1 MKNEII
7 LILKHYYSSFLSK
20 RIEFYEKG
28 ENMIERNLYLSKL
41 IASKENG
48 FPKIITGL
56 RRCGKSYLLKEI
68 YKDYLLKHDVSD
80 ENIIIIELDDLK
92 NAKYRNPIELDKY
105 IRKQCNINK
114 MNYVFIDEIQ
124 LVTTIVNPAFTNGEI
139 IIAKENDKD
148 VISFVEV
155 VLGLSREKYID
166 LYATG
171 SNSKML
177 SSDVIT
183 EFRDKATNIS
193 LYPISFEEFVEY
205 KGNSSSDIVFEYM
218 RYGGMPLAILK
229 NGEEKKQYL
238 KGLFE
243 TTYFKDILEHN
254 KLEKTEALDSLCNI
268 LSEGTG
274 QLFNAQKIAD
284 TYKIVT
290 KDNIDKDTVKKY
302 IDYFIDAFVIKEAKR
317 YDVKGNNEIGALR
330 KYFFVDNGLR
340 NARLNFA
347 YDDEGQML
355 ENMIY
360 NELIYNGYTV
370 NVGAFEKYEKDKNGK
385 SIRKTYEI
393 DFVAQRGIKKYY
405 IQVAS
410 DISNA
415 DTKAREVKPFLALKD
430 TIQKIIVI
438 NKPLDESLD
447 LNGFTVI
454 GVADFLLRFIK

>member
-1 MKNEII
+1 
-7 LILKHYYSSFLSK
+7 
-20 RIEFYEKG
+20 
-28 ENMIERNLYLSKL
+28 MIERNVYLSKL
-41 IASKENG
+41 ISSKGNG
-48 FPKIITGL
+48 FPKIITGV

-68 YKDYLLKHDVSD
+68 FKKHLLGEGVSED
-80 ENIIIIELDDLK
+80 NIIIVELDDLK
-92 NAKYRNPIELDKY
+92 NVKYRNPIELDKY
-105 IRKQCNINK
+105 IRNKCNVNTI
-114 MNYVFIDEIQ
+114 NYVFIDEVQ
-124 LVTTIVNPAFTNGEI
+124 LVTTIVNPIFTNGEYV
-139 IIAKENDKD
+139 IAKEDDKD

-193 LYPISFEEFVEY
+193 LYPLSFEEFSNY
-205 KGNSSSDIVFEYM
+205 KNSRSSDTVFEYM
-218 RYGGMPLAILK
+218 RYGGMPLAVLK
-229 NGEEKKQYL
+229 AINDKKDYL

-268 LSEGTG
+268 ISEGTG
-274 QLFNAQKIAD
+274 QLFNSQKIAD
-284 TYKIVT
+284 TYKSVT
-290 KDNIDKDTVKKY
+290 KDSIDKDTVKKY
-302 IDYFIDAFVIKEAKR
+302 IDYFVDAFILREATR

-355 ENMIY
+355 ENMVY
-360 NELIYNGYTV
+360 NELLYNGYTV
-370 NVGAFEKYEKDKNGK
+370 NVGTFEKYEKNKNGE
-385 SIRKTYEI
+385 SVRKTYEI

-405 IQVAS
+405 IQVAN

-415 DTKAREVKPFLALKD
+415 ETKARELKPFFALKD
-430 TIQKIIVI
+430 SIQKIIVI
-438 NKPLDESLD
+438 NKPLEESLD

-454 GVADFLLRFIK
+454 GIADFLLRFIK

>member
-1 MKNEII
+1 
-7 LILKHYYSSFLSK
+7 
-20 RIEFYEKG
+20 
-28 ENMIERNLYLSKL
+28 MIERNVYLSKL
-41 IASKENG
+41 ISSKGNG
-48 FPKIITGL
+48 FPKIITGV

-68 YKDYLLKHDVSD
+68 FKKHLLGEGVSED
-80 ENIIIIELDDLK
+80 NIIIVELDDLK
-92 NAKYRNPIELDKY
+92 NVKYRNPIELDKY
-105 IRKQCNINK
+105 IRNKCNVNTI
-114 MNYVFIDEIQ
+114 NYVFIDEVQ
-124 LVTTIVNPAFTNGEI
+124 LVTTIVNPIFTNGEYV
-139 IIAKENDKD
+139 IAKVDDKD

-193 LYPISFEEFVEY
+193 LYPLSFEEFSNY
-205 KGNSSSDIVFEYM
+205 KNSRSSDTVFEYM
-218 RYGGMPLAILK
+218 RYGGMPLAVLK
-229 NGEEKKQYL
+229 DINDKKDYL

-268 LSEGTG
+268 ISEGTG
-274 QLFNAQKIAD
+274 QLFNSKKIAD
-284 TYKIVT
+284 TYKSVT
-290 KDNIDKDTVKKY
+290 KDSIDKDTVKKY
-302 IDYFIDAFVIKEAKR
+302 IDYFVDAFILREATR

-355 ENMIY
+355 ENMVY
-360 NELIYNGYTV
+360 NELLYNGYTV
-370 NVGAFEKYEKDKNGK
+370 NVGTFEKYEKNKNGE
-385 SIRKTYEI
+385 SVRKTYEI

-405 IQVAS
+405 IQVTN
-410 DISNA
+410 DISNVE
-415 DTKAREVKPFLALKD
+415 TKARELKPFFALKD
-430 TIQKIIVI
+430 SIQKIIVI
-438 NKPLDESLD
+438 NKPLEESLD

-454 GVADFLLRFIK
+454 GIADFLLRFIK

>member
-1 MKNEII
+1 
-7 LILKHYYSSFLSK
+7 
-20 RIEFYEKG
+20 
-28 ENMIERNLYLSKL
+28 MIERNLYLSKL
-41 IASKENG
+41 IAAKGNG

-68 YKDYLLKHDVSD
+68 YKNYLLNNGVSED
-80 ENIIIIELDDLK
+80 NIIIIELDDLK
-92 NAKYRNPIELDKY
+92 NVKYRNPIELDKY
-105 IRKQCNINK
+105 VREKCDINK
-114 MNYVFIDEIQ
+114 MNYIFIDEIQ
-124 LVTTIVNPAFTNGEI
+124 LVTTIVNPAFTNGKI
-139 IIAKENDKD
+139 KIAKNDDKD

-166 LYATG
+166 LYATE

-193 LYPISFEEFVEY
+193 LYPISFEEYCKY
-205 KGNSSSDIVFEYM
+205 KGDSSSDTIFEYM

-229 NGEEKKQYL
+229 NGEEKKEYL
-238 KGLFE
+238 KSLFE

-254 KLEKTEALDSLCNI
+254 NLNKTDALDSLCNI

-274 QLFNAQKIAD
+274 QLFNAQNIAD
-284 TYKIVT
+284 TYKSVT
-290 KDNIDKDTVKKY
+290 KDNIDKITVKKY
-302 IDYFIDAFVIKEAKR
+302 IDYFIDAFILREAKR
-317 YDVKGNNEIGALR
+317 YDVKGNNEIGALK

-340 NARLNFA
+340 NAKLNFA

-370 NVGAFEKYEKDKNGK
+370 NVGTFEKIEKNKIGK

-393 DFVAQRGIKKYY
+393 DFVAQKGIKKYY

-415 DTKAREVKPFLALKD
+415 DTKAREVKPFLALND
-430 TIQKIIVI
+430 SILKIIVI
-438 NKPLDESLD
+438 NKPLEESLD

>member
-1 MKNEII
+1 
-7 LILKHYYSSFLSK
+7 
-20 RIEFYEKG
+20 
-28 ENMIERNLYLSKL
+28 MIERNVYLSKL
-41 IASKENG
+41 ISSKGNG
-48 FPKIITGL
+48 FPKIITGV

-68 YKDYLLKHDVSD
+68 FKKHLLGEGVSED
-80 ENIIIIELDDLK
+80 NIIIVELDDLK
-92 NAKYRNPIELDKY
+92 NVKYRNPIELDKY
-105 IRKQCNINK
+105 IRNKCNVNTI
-114 MNYVFIDEIQ
+114 NYVFIDEVQ
-124 LVTTIVNPAFTNGEI
+124 LVTTIVNPIFTNGEYV
-139 IIAKENDKD
+139 IAKEDDKD

-193 LYPISFEEFVEY
+193 LYPLSFEEFSNY
-205 KGNSSSDIVFEYM
+205 KNSRSSDTVFEYM
-218 RYGGMPLAILK
+218 RYGGMPLAVLK
-229 NGEEKKQYL
+229 AINDKKDYL

-254 KLEKTEALDSLCNI
+254 KLGKTEALDSLCNI
-268 LSEGTG
+268 ISEGTG
-274 QLFNAQKIAD
+274 QLFNSQKIAD
-284 TYKIVT
+284 TYKSVT
-290 KDNIDKDTVKKY
+290 KDSIDKDTVKKY
-302 IDYFIDAFVIKEAKR
+302 IDYFIDAFILREATR

-355 ENMIY
+355 ENMVY
-360 NELIYNGYTV
+360 NELLYNGYTV
-370 NVGAFEKYEKDKNGK
+370 NVGTFEKYEKNKNGE
-385 SIRKTYEI
+385 SVRKTYEI

-405 IQVAS
+405 IQVAN

-415 DTKAREVKPFLALKD
+415 ETKARKLKPFFALKD
-430 TIQKIIVI
+430 SIQKIIVI
-438 NKPLDESLD
+438 NKPLEESLD

-454 GVADFLLRFIK
+454 GIADFLLRFIK

>member
-1 MKNEII
+1 
-7 LILKHYYSSFLSK
+7 
-20 RIEFYEKG
+20 
-28 ENMIERNLYLSKL
+28 MIERNVYLSKL
-41 IASKENG
+41 ISSMGNG
-48 FPKIITGL
+48 FPKIITGI

-68 YKDYLLKHDVSD
+68 FKKYLLQNGVSED
-80 ENIIIIELDDLK
+80 NIIIVELDDLK

-105 IRKQCNINK
+105 IRNRCDIYKT
-114 MNYVFIDEIQ
+114 NYVFIDEVQ
-124 LVTTIVNPAFTNGEI
+124 LITSIVNPIFTNGEYV
-139 IIAKENDKD
+139 IAKEEDKD

-177 SSDVIT
+177 SSDIIT

-193 LYPISFEEFVEY
+193 LYPLSFEEFSNY
-205 KGNSSSDIVFEYM
+205 KNSRSSDTVFEYM
-218 RYGGMPLAILK
+218 RYGGMPLAVLK
-229 NGEEKKQYL
+229 ETEDKKDYL

-268 LSEGTG
+268 ISEGTG
-274 QLFNAQKIAD
+274 QLFNSQKIAD
-284 TYKIVT
+284 TYKSVT
-290 KDNIDKDTVKKY
+290 KDSIDKDTVKKY
-302 IDYFIDAFVIKEAKR
+302 IDYFIDAFILRESTR

-355 ENMIY
+355 ENMVY
-360 NELIYNGYTV
+360 NELLYNGYTV
-370 NVGAFEKYEKDKNGK
+370 NVGTFEKYEKNKNGE
-385 SIRKTYEI
+385 SVRKTYEI
-393 DFVAQRGIKKYY
+393 DFVAKRGIKKYY
-405 IQVAS
+405 VQVAS

-415 DTKAREVKPFLALKD
+415 ETKAREIKPFLALKD
-430 TIQKIIVI
+430 SIQKIIVI
-438 NKPLDESLD
+438 NKPLEESLD

-454 GVADFLLRFIK
+454 GIADFLLRFIK

>member
-1 MKNEII
+1 
-7 LILKHYYSSFLSK
+7 
-20 RIEFYEKG
+20 
-28 ENMIERNLYLSKL
+28 MIERNVYLSKL
-41 IASKENG
+41 ISSKGNG
-48 FPKIITGL
+48 FPKIITGV

-68 YKDYLLKHDVSD
+68 FKKHLLGEGVSED
-80 ENIIIIELDDLK
+80 NIIIVELDDLK
-92 NAKYRNPIELDKY
+92 NVKYRNPIELDKY
-105 IRKQCNINK
+105 IRNKCNVNTI
-114 MNYVFIDEIQ
+114 NYVFIDEVQ
-124 LVTTIVNPAFTNGEI
+124 LVTTIVNPIFTNGEYV
-139 IIAKENDKD
+139 IAKEDDKD

-193 LYPISFEEFVEY
+193 LYPLSFEEFSNY
-205 KGNSSSDIVFEYM
+205 KNSRSSDTVFEYM
-218 RYGGMPLAILK
+218 RYGGMPLAVLK
-229 NGEEKKQYL
+229 DINDKKDYL

-268 LSEGTG
+268 ISEGTG
-274 QLFNAQKIAD
+274 QLFNSQKIAD
-284 TYKIVT
+284 TYKSVT
-290 KDNIDKDTVKKY
+290 KDSIDKDTVKKY
-302 IDYFIDAFVIKEAKR
+302 IDYFVDAFILREATR

-355 ENMIY
+355 ENMVY
-360 NELIYNGYTV
+360 NELLYNGYTV
-370 NVGAFEKYEKDKNGK
+370 NIGTFEKYEKNKNGK
-385 SIRKTYEI
+385 SVRKTYEI

-415 DTKAREVKPFLALKD
+415 ETKARKLKPFFALKD
-430 TIQKIIVI
+430 SIQKIIVI
-438 NKPLDESLD
+438 NKPLEESLD

-454 GVADFLLRFIK
+454 GIADFLLRFIK

>member
-1 MKNEII
+1 
-7 LILKHYYSSFLSK
+7 
-20 RIEFYEKG
+20 
-28 ENMIERNLYLSKL
+28 MIERNVYLSKL
-41 IASKENG
+41 ISSKGNG
-48 FPKIITGL
+48 FPKIITGV

-68 YKDYLLKHDVSD
+68 FKKHLLGEGVSED
-80 ENIIIIELDDLK
+80 NIIIVELDDLK
-92 NAKYRNPIELDKY
+92 NVKYRNPIELDKY
-105 IRKQCNINK
+105 IRNKCNVNTI
-114 MNYVFIDEIQ
+114 NYVFIDEVQ
-124 LVTTIVNPAFTNGEI
+124 LVTTIVNPIFTNGEYV
-139 IIAKENDKD
+139 IAKEDDKD

-193 LYPISFEEFVEY
+193 LYPLSFEEFSNY
-205 KGNSSSDIVFEYM
+205 KNSKSSDTVFEYM
-218 RYGGMPLAILK
+218 RYGGMPLAVLK
-229 NGEEKKQYL
+229 NINDKKDYL

-268 LSEGTG
+268 ISEGTG
-274 QLFNAQKIAD
+274 QLFNSQKIAD
-284 TYKIVT
+284 SYKSVT
-290 KDNIDKDTVKKY
+290 KDSIDKDTVKKY
-302 IDYFIDAFVIKEAKR
+302 IDFFVDAFILREATR

-355 ENMIY
+355 ENMVY
-360 NELIYNGYTV
+360 NELLYNGYTV
-370 NVGAFEKYEKDKNGK
+370 NVGTFEKYEKNKNGE
-385 SIRKTYEI
+385 SVRKTYEI

-405 IQVAS
+405 IQVTN

-415 DTKAREVKPFLALKD
+415 ETKARELKPFFALKD
-430 TIQKIIVI
+430 SIQKIIVI
-438 NKPLDESLD
+438 NKPLEESLD

-454 GVADFLLRFIK
+454 GIADFLLRFIK

>member
-1 MKNEII
+1 
-7 LILKHYYSSFLSK
+7 
-20 RIEFYEKG
+20 
-28 ENMIERNLYLSKL
+28 MIERNVYLSKL
-41 IASKENG
+41 ISSKGNG
-48 FPKIITGL
+48 FPKIITGV

-68 YKDYLLKHDVSD
+68 FKKHLLGEGVSED
-80 ENIIIIELDDLK
+80 NIIIVELDDLK
-92 NAKYRNPIELDKY
+92 NVKYRNPIELDKY
-105 IRKQCNINK
+105 IRNKCNVNTI
-114 MNYVFIDEIQ
+114 NYVFIDEVQ
-124 LVTTIVNPAFTNGEI
+124 LVTTIVNPIFTNGEYV
-139 IIAKENDKD
+139 IAKEDDKD

-193 LYPISFEEFVEY
+193 LYPLSFEEFSNY
-205 KGNSSSDIVFEYM
+205 KNSKSSDTVFEYM
-218 RYGGMPLAILK
+218 RYGGMPLAVLK
-229 NGEEKKQYL
+229 DINDKKDYL

-268 LSEGTG
+268 ISEGTG
-274 QLFNAQKIAD
+274 QLFNSQKIAD
-284 TYKIVT
+284 TYKSVT
-290 KDNIDKDTVKKY
+290 KDSIDKDTVKKY
-302 IDYFIDAFVIKEAKR
+302 IDYFVDAFILREATR

-355 ENMIY
+355 ENMVY
-360 NELIYNGYTV
+360 NELLYNGYTV
-370 NVGAFEKYEKDKNGK
+370 NVGTFEKYEKNKNGE
-385 SIRKTYEI
+385 SVRKTYEI

-405 IQVAS
+405 IQVAN

-415 DTKAREVKPFLALKD
+415 ETKARELKPFFALKD
-430 TIQKIIVI
+430 SIQKIIVI
-438 NKPLDESLD
+438 NKPLEESLD

-454 GVADFLLRFIK
+454 GIADFLLRFIK

>member
-1 MKNEII
+1 
-7 LILKHYYSSFLSK
+7 
-20 RIEFYEKG
+20 
-28 ENMIERNLYLSKL
+28 MIERNVYLSEL
-41 IASKENG
+41 ISSKGNG
-48 FPKIITGL
+48 FPKIITGV

-68 YKDYLLKHDVSD
+68 FKKHLLGEGVSED
-80 ENIIIIELDDLK
+80 NIIIVELDDLK
-92 NAKYRNPIELDKY
+92 NVKYRNPIELDKY
-105 IRKQCNINK
+105 IRNKCNVNTI
-114 MNYVFIDEIQ
+114 NYVFIDEVQ
-124 LVTTIVNPAFTNGEI
+124 LVTTIVNPIFTNGEYV
-139 IIAKENDKD
+139 IAKEDDKD

-193 LYPISFEEFVEY
+193 LYPLSFEEFSNY
-205 KGNSSSDIVFEYM
+205 KNSRSSDTVFEYM
-218 RYGGMPLAILK
+218 RYGGMPLAVLK
-229 NGEEKKQYL
+229 DINDKKDYL

-268 LSEGTG
+268 ISEGTG
-274 QLFNAQKIAD
+274 QLFNSQKIAD
-284 TYKIVT
+284 TYKSVT
-290 KDNIDKDTVKKY
+290 KDSIDKDTVKKY
-302 IDYFIDAFVIKEAKR
+302 IDYFVDAFILREATR
-317 YDVKGNNEIGALR
+317 YDVKGNNKIGALR

-340 NARLNFA
+340 NARLNFFA

-355 ENMIY
+355 ENMVY
-360 NELIYNGYTV
+360 NELLYNGYTV
-370 NVGAFEKYEKDKNGK
+370 NVGTFEKYEKNKNGK
-385 SIRKTYEI
+385 SVRKTYEI

-415 DTKAREVKPFLALKD
+415 ETKARELKPFFALKD
-430 TIQKIIVI
+430 SIQKIIVI
-438 NKPLDESLD
+438 NKPLEESLD

-454 GVADFLLRFIK
+454 GIADFLLRFIK

>member
-1 MKNEII
+1 
-7 LILKHYYSSFLSK
+7 
-20 RIEFYEKG
+20 
-28 ENMIERNLYLSKL
+28 MIERNVYLSKL
-41 IASKENG
+41 ISSKGNG
-48 FPKIITGL
+48 FPKIITGV

-68 YKDYLLKHDVSD
+68 FKKHLLCEGVSED
-80 ENIIIIELDDLK
+80 NIIIVELDDLK
-92 NAKYRNPIELDKY
+92 NVKYRNPIELDKY
-105 IRKQCNINK
+105 IRNKCNVNTI
-114 MNYVFIDEIQ
+114 NYVFIDEVQ
-124 LVTTIVNPAFTNGEI
+124 LVTTIVNPIFTNGEYV
-139 IIAKENDKD
+139 IAKEDDKD

-193 LYPISFEEFVEY
+193 LYPLSFEEFSNY
-205 KGNSSSDIVFEYM
+205 KNSRSSDTVFEYM
-218 RYGGMPLAILK
+218 RYGGMPLAVLK
-229 NGEEKKQYL
+229 DINDKKDYL

-268 LSEGTG
+268 ISEGTG
-274 QLFNAQKIAD
+274 QLFNSQKIAD
-284 TYKIVT
+284 TYKSVT
-290 KDNIDKDTVKKY
+290 KDSIDKDTVKKY
-302 IDYFIDAFVIKEAKR
+302 IDYFIDAFILREATR

-355 ENMIY
+355 ENMVY
-360 NELIYNGYTV
+360 NELLYNGYTV
-370 NVGAFEKYEKDKNGK
+370 NVGTFEKYEKNKNGE
-385 SIRKTYEI
+385 SVRKTYEI

-415 DTKAREVKPFLALKD
+415 ETKARELKPFFALKD
-430 TIQKIIVI
+430 SIQKIIVI
-438 NKPLDESLD
+438 NKPLEESLD

-454 GVADFLLRFIK
+454 GIADFLLRFIK

>member
-1 MKNEII
+1 
-7 LILKHYYSSFLSK
+7 
-20 RIEFYEKG
+20 
-28 ENMIERNLYLSKL
+28 MIERNVYLSKL
-41 IASKENG
+41 ISSKGNG
-48 FPKIITGL
+48 FPKIITGV

-68 YKDYLLKHDVSD
+68 FKKHLLGEGVSED
-80 ENIIIIELDDLK
+80 NIIIVELDDLK
-92 NAKYRNPIELDKY
+92 NVKYRNPIELDKY
-105 IRKQCNINK
+105 IRNKCNVNTI
-114 MNYVFIDEIQ
+114 NYVFIDEVQ
-124 LVTTIVNPAFTNGEI
+124 LVTTIVNPIFTNGEYV
-139 IIAKENDKD
+139 IAKEDDKD

-193 LYPISFEEFVEY
+193 LYPLSFEEFSNY
-205 KGNSSSDIVFEYM
+205 KNSRSSDTVFEYM
-218 RYGGMPLAILK
+218 RYGGMPLAVLK
-229 NGEEKKQYL
+229 AINDKKDYL

-254 KLEKTEALDSLCNI
+254 KLEKKEALDSLCNI
-268 LSEGTG
+268 ISEGTG
-274 QLFNAQKIAD
+274 QLFNSQKIAD
-284 TYKIVT
+284 TYKSVT
-290 KDNIDKDTVKKY
+290 KDSIDKDTVKKY
-302 IDYFIDAFVIKEAKR
+302 IDYFIDAFILREATR

-355 ENMIY
+355 ENMVY
-360 NELIYNGYTV
+360 NELLYNGYTV
-370 NVGAFEKYEKDKNGK
+370 NVGTFEKYEKNKNGE
-385 SIRKTYEI
+385 SVRKTYEI

-405 IQVAS
+405 IQVAN

-415 DTKAREVKPFLALKD
+415 ETKARELKPFFALKD
-430 TIQKIIVI
+430 SIQKIIVI
-438 NKPLDESLD
+438 NKPLEESLD

-454 GVADFLLRFIK
+454 GIADFLLRFIK